1 MAGLNALTIKVN
13 RFGPLEDVSFELA
26 PLMIFTG
33 MSSTGKSYANYLV
46 YYYMSSALNT
56 RLSDVLDNMVDSK
69 QVYQRT
75 VFRLDA
81 FLESLRNGAQGFM
94 QKFLGDDTIT
104 CDVEFKSRLKKREL
118 DLEIE
123 RITDTNKEPILP
135 SRKDKDRFRIVA
147 NGKARELNTDATSLP
162 YHISFIIADFI
173 LGESYFRSVIFP
185 PGRGAFVGENY
196 SMKTDVSSSL
206 GMYNAFFK
214 DYDYGLWENGNDYSD
229 GLSGILLEM
238 TSGGRLL
245 SVDSKQYLQLDENTR
260 IALSA
265 SASSVKDMS
274 PLLFFLKNH
283 LLWLYSFC
291 LEEPE
296 AHQHPS
302 VTLKIADVIAI
313 MLNKG
318 NIFHL
323 TTHSD
328 YLIQRLNQLIKMGS
342 IRKRDLNVFH
352 KICQERKL
360 DELCYVNSDSVK
372 AYFFTKD
379 VKSGKTIVEKL
390 KVDDNGI
397 PMKSFFDVVRDL
409 NERED
414 YINDA
419 LYRLN

>member
-46 YYYMSSALNT
+46 YYYLSSVINT
-56 RLSDVLDNMVDSK
+56 MLSDHLEGVLDAK
-69 QVYQRT
+69 QASQQV

-81 FLESLRNGAQGFM
+81 FLDSLRNGAQEFM

-118 DLEIE
+118 SLVIDRLNE
-123 RITDTNKEPILP
+123 TNDRDPQVP
-135 SRKDKDRFRIVA
+135 SRDDRFRIEA
-147 NGKARELNTDATSLP
+147 NDKVIEVNREWKMLP
-162 YHISFIIADFI
+162 YYLNSLIADYIIGETFI
-173 LGESYFRSVIFP
+173 RSVVFP

-196 SMKTDVSSSL
+196 SMKREVSSSL

-214 DYDYGLWENGNDYSD
+214 DYDYGLWENKGDISEP
-229 GLSGILLEM
+229 LSKLLLEM

-245 SVDSKQYLQLDENTR
+245 SVDSKQYLQLEEGNR

-283 LLWLYSFC
+283 LLWFYSFC

-302 VTLKIADVIAI
+302 VTVKIADVIAI
-313 MLNKG
+313 MRNKG
-318 NIFHL
+318 SLFHL

-328 YLIQRLNQLIKMGS
+328 YLIQRLNQLIKLGS
-342 IRKRDLNVFH
+342 IRKRDYNAFR
-352 KICQERKL
+352 KICQERNL
-360 DELCYVNSDSVK
+360 DELCYINSQAVR
-372 AYFFTKD
+372 AYYFTKD

-414 YINDA
+414 YINDS
-419 LYRLN
+419 LFRLNK